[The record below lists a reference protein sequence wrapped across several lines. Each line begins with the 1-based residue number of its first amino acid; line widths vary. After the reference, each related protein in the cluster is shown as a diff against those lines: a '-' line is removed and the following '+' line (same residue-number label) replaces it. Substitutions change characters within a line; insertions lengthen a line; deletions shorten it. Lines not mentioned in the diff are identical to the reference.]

1 MKNKKKWVKI
11 LVASL
16 ILTLLFT
23 YGAPLVIDGNWGQAY
38 GHLNLSFEGIS
49 RGLDPKG
56 NAFDINEIK
65 SEEVLAATI
74 KELEWQEKYTTD
86 ELRPVISIRPVV
98 SNQALEQLTALVEV
112 EGKTEKVLQNRLN
125 TGHYVILV
133 KTGKVLSM
141 QESKDMLN
149 VLLGQYQI
157 YLKNRYLSEMAV
169 APGYTRD
176 EVLALDYTEM
186 MLVLGQEG
194 DSLVRYISSFMR
206 SAPDYVSPDLNLSF
220 SDLLA
225 QARLVRDTDIGNAE
239 ALVRYAMLTKDAEDR
254 IALENVRLKRMD
266 LNMVKAN
273 GAAGSVSTVL
283 AVYNNETNYLITP
296 DILMNQSLK
305 AEENQY
311 YADLLDQQVETKNR
325 AIDLRYNRQEIEK
338 NIRKLTTPD
347 IGLEQYTRYA
357 AEVVTTAEKAYA
369 RMDTLK
375 EQALLLANENY
386 DKNIGS
392 KIVTRNIGYQLNSWG
407 NTLLNFLLI
416 FVGIAILSLLWERRK
431 ELAGRVSRNKKGRSE
446 TV

>member
-1 MKNKKKWVKI
+1 MRNKKKWIKI

-23 YGAPLVIDGNWGQAY
+23 YGAPLAIDGNWGQAY

-74 KELEWQEKYTTD
+74 KELGWEEKYTTD
-86 ELRPVISIRPVV
+86 ELRPAVSIRPVV
-98 SNQALEQLTALVEV
+98 SNQALDQLTALVEV
-112 EGKTEKVLQNRLN
+112 EGKTEEVLQNRLN
-125 TGHYVILV
+125 TGHYVIHV

-149 VLLGQYQI
+149 SLLAQYQI
-157 YLKNRYLSEMAV
+157 YLKERYLSEMAV
-169 APGYTRD
+169 APGYTRE

-186 MLVLGQEG
+186 MLVLGQEAE
-194 DSLVRYISSFMR
+194 SLTRYISSFMR
-206 SAPDYVSPDLNLSF
+206 SAPDFVSGDLQLSF

-225 QARLVRDTDIGNAE
+225 QAKLVRDTDIGNAE

-296 DILMNQSLK
+296 DILTSQSLK

-338 NIRKLTTPD
+338 NIMKLTTPD

-357 AEVVTTAEKAYA
+357 GEVVSTAEKAYV
-369 RMDTLK
+369 RMDNLK
-375 EQALLLANENY
+375 EQALILANENY

-392 KIVTRNIGYQLNSWG
+392 KIVTKNVGYQVNSWG
-407 NTLLNFLLI
+407 NVVINFIL
-416 FVGIAILSLLWERRK
+416 FVIGWTILFRIWERRK
-431 ELAGRVSRNKKGRSE
+431 DILPASFWNKRE
-446 TV
+446 M